1 MPSEIPE
8 EKIAP
13 TQPVQAPSAPPKY
26 AFNIFPPQG
35 QIFPDPFVK
44 SIDALELSLGMP
56 VWFFVLNDSKINNQ
70 IDYQTSELIL
80 SGRKDLARNQPIAL
94 IIDSGGG
101 SAKEAYRI
109 ATLLRQHCG
118 QFTAL
123 IPRYAKSAATLLS
136 LGADNIV
143 MSRDAELGPL
153 DVQIYDGER
162 EERSSALDEV
172 QALQRLH
179 AFALES
185 FDSSMLFLLRRT
197 GKKMDT
203 LIPNVF
209 KFVTDMTTPLFN
221 KIDAVHYS
229 QMARALKVGEEYAAR
244 LLQVKYPNA
253 TEIARKL
260 VENYP
265 EHGFVIDHEETKRI
279 GLKTV
284 LMSEEQE
291 NIFAGLKDYLRNMTL
306 IGRLKKV

>member
-1 MPSEIPE
+1 MSNEIPQE
-8 EKIAP
+8 NIIGQSAP
-13 TQPVQAPSAPPKY
+13 APSQPTKY
-26 AFNIFPPQG
+26 VFNIFPPKEQV
-35 QIFPDPFVK
+35 FPEPFVK
-44 SIDALELSLGMP
+44 AVDALELSLGMP
-56 VWFFVLNDSKINNQ
+56 VWFFVLNDAKNHNQ
-70 IDYQTSELIL
+70 INYQTSELIL
-80 SGRKDLARNQPIAL
+80 SGRKELGKNQPIAL

-109 ATLLRQHCG
+109 ATLLKQCCG

-136 LGADNIV
+136 LGADNII

-209 KFVTDMTTPLFN
+209 KFITDMTAPLFN

-244 LLQVKYPNA
+244 LLQSKYSNA

-265 EHGFVIDHEETKRI
+265 EHGFVIDHEETKRL
-279 GLKTV
+279 GLKTA
-284 LMSEEQE
+284 LMTEEQE
-291 NIFAGLKDYLRNMTL
+291 SIFEGLKDYLRNMTL
-306 IGRLKKV
+306 IGKLNKV